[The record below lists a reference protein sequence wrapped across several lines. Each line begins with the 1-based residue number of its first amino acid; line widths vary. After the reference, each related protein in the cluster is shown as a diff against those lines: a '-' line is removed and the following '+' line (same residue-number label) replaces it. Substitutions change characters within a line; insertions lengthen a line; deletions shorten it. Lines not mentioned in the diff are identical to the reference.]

1 MESDE
6 NGVDILMMKE
16 EPIQKD
22 SNLELGWEDDLMDN
36 IGNTVNIKEEKLDD
50 EEIITVK
57 EEPVDYLEGYSLAPE
72 DEESELA
79 VPFICDADNQQK
91 EEERTSSRERLSEI
105 TQNHHKCGHCAKTFS
120 DLSDLN
126 QHIVTHSTDKPFSCD
141 KCGGKFRSKE
151 YLRRH
156 KLIHSDVRA
165 IQCGQCGQKFR
176 QKSELVIH
184 SQSHTLNKPFK
195 CGVCENK
202 FGYRTNWVRHMK
214 TFH

>member
-50 EEIITVK
+50 EEITTVK

-72 DEESELA
+72 DEKSELP
-79 VPFICDADNQQK
+79 VP
-91 EEERTSSRERLSEI
+91 SRERLSEI
-105 TQNHHKCGHCAKTFS
+105 TQNHLKCGHCAKTFS

-126 QHIVTHSTDKPFSCD
+126 QHKVTHSTDKPFSCD

-202 FGYRTNWVRHMK
+202 FSYRTNWVRHMK